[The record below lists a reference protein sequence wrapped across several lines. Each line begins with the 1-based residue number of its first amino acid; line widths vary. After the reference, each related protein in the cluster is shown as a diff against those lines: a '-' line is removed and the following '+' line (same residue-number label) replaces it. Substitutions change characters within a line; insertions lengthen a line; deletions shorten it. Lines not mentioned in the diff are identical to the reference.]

1 MLDKLSCLVRLHRDY
16 YPLALSCFVIFLGWW
31 LMLIMTTVQLE
42 VTAPDLSNFKP
53 AGEALARM
61 KVGVTVLIFVT
72 VSFGVAIFSAAHF
85 LNRSS
90 CKQKCHWCLVTFVYF
105 ALTNAS
111 LFYLDCIYGIEKYYC
126 KFAKVYKHSFLDTF
140 GVDSEKEKN
149 IFELTIGN
157 YPELL
162 QPAREI
168 LKPNFLEILER
179 FNFWIYFVAVVAGIL
194 LFSAACTL
202 TPKRTYAILRHG
214 KKHSNVRI
222 ESAIRQINKQLR
234 WLKYYI
240 FSGALLFIS
249 ALIYLNASREWPLA
263 YFPTLKTGN
272 IHADTFENIVR
283 STVLF
288 QAGHFVLILG
298 VAFLPIAL
306 RLKFAGERLAQLVS
320 YNQNLTNTQKKTWM
334 ANRGLL
340 LTMGETLQQTL
351 AIASPFLVPVVGLI
365 VDNLLP

>member
-1 MLDKLSCLVRLHRDY
+1 MLS
-16 YPLALSCFVIFLGWW
+16 
-31 LMLIMTTVQLE
+31 MTTVQLE
-42 VTAPDLSNFKP
+42 VTAPDLSNFQP

-61 KVGVTVLIFVT
+61 KVGVTFLIFVT
-72 VSFGVAIFSAAHF
+72 VSFGVAIFSAIHF

-90 CKQKCHWCLVTFVYF
+90 RRQNCHWISVAIVYF
-105 ALTNAS
+105 FLTNAS
-111 LFYLDCIYGIEKYYC
+111 LFYLDCKYGIDKAYC
-126 KFAKVYKHSFLDTF
+126 KFVKVCKHSFLDTF
-140 GVDSEKEKN
+140 GVDSEKGKN

-162 QPAREI
+162 QPARKI
-168 LKPNFLEILER
+168 LWPNLLEILER
-179 FNFWIYFVAVVAGIL
+179 FNFLTYLVAVVGGIL

-202 TPKRTYAILRHG
+202 TPKRAYAILRHA

-249 ALIYLNASREWPLA
+249 ALFYLNASREWPLA
-263 YFPTLKTGN
+263 YFPTLENGN
-272 IHADTFENIVR
+272 INAETFENIVR

-320 YNQNLTNTQKKTWM
+320 YNQKLTNTQKKTWM

-351 AIASPFLVPVVGLI
+351 AIASPFLVPIVGLI
-365 VDNLLP
+365 VDNLIP